1 MKSEFACKDGC
12 RYVLKVEFS
21 PEEVAEERAKVV
33 GEYRKYARVAGFRP
47 GKVPAALVEKKYA
60 KEIAAAVEESL
71 LPKGYREAKKEH
83 GFSSLADMNLQKG
96 AVKAGE
102 GWEFSLEMD
111 VEPKV
116 ELPAYKG
123 IALEAKKVDIQEEA
137 VDEQVKRLLE
147 REGKFEEVAGEA
159 TVEEGDMAQV
169 DFEATVDGRALAEFD
184 EKAKSLGE
192 AKGFWAMT
200 QDEFSFLPGFG
211 PALKGMKTGETK
223 EIEVT
228 FPEDFRIEALKGK
241 KAVYKTVLKGVK
253 RHVAAV
259 LDEALLKRIGL
270 KDEAELRDAVKKN
283 LEGHAKADRMAEK
296 VGEVRKFLVA
306 GTLFALPQS
315 RVATVE
321 NRMVYETVLGTSR
334 RGVPEEEIKGHLE
347 EIQKECHAR
356 AEESVKYDLVL
367 DAIAKAEGLE
377 VSRAEV
383 MSELRRETGD
393 AQKAL
398 KKAAKDNRCSEE
410 DILES
415 YTDGLRR
422 DKVQRWLLKNAAW
435 SGDGAEQM
443 KLETAEA

>member
-1 MKSEFACKDGC
+1 MKTEFTCKEGC
-12 RYVLKVEFS
+12 RHVLKVEFT

-33 GEYRKYARVAGFRP
+33 GEYRKYARVPGFRP
-47 GKVPAALVEKKYA
+47 GKVPAALVEKKYG

-83 GFSSLADMNLQKG
+83 GFASLADMNLEKG

-102 GWEFSLEMD
+102 GWSFSLEMD
-111 VEPKV
+111 VEPKI

-123 IALEAKKVDIQEEA
+123 ISLEAKKIDIQEEA
-137 VDEQVKRLLE
+137 VDEQVKHLLE

-169 DFEATVDGRALAEFD
+169 DFSATVDGRALAEFD

-223 EIEVT
+223 DIEVT

-241 KAVYKTVLKGVK
+241 TAVYKTEVKGVK
-253 RHVAAV
+253 RHVAAA
-259 LDEALLKRIGL
+259 LDEALLKRLGMA
-270 KDEAELRDAVKKN
+270 DEAALREAIKTH
-283 LEGHAKADRMAEK
+283 LEEHAKSDRMAEK
-296 VGEVRKFLVA
+296 MGEVRKFLVA
-306 GTLFALPQS
+306 GTSFALPQS
-315 RVATVE
+315 RVATLE
-321 NRMVYETVLGTSR
+321 QRLVYDVVLGNSR
-334 RGVPEEEIKGHLE
+334 RGVPEEEIKNHLE
-347 EIQKECHAR
+347 DIQKECHAR
-356 AEESVKYDLVL
+356 AEEGVKFDLVL
-367 DAIAKAEGLE
+367 DAIARAEGIE

-410 DILES
+410 DIVENVMQ
-415 YTDGLRR
+415 GMRR

-435 SGDGAEQM
+435 TGDGADQM
-443 KLETAEA
+443 ALETAQA